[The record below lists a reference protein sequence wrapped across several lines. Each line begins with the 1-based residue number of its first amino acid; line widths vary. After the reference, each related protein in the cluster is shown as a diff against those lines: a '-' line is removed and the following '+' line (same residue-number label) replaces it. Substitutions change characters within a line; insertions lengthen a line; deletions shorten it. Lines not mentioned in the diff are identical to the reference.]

1 MRDIRKSRRRMTLI
15 EALQIANTAQKGP
28 PFEVLLACGCEPL
41 HLLTALKAHLRLAL
55 PTRSIVC
62 RTGLYGDLAGT
73 LENAREC
80 PHAVLVALEWADLD
94 PRLGW
99 RSVGDVDANVI
110 SDARARLH
118 RIENGIAALA
128 EKAPV
133 ALSLPALPMPPVF
146 HTRGN
151 ELNGIEAAL
160 REMVFG
166 LAAST
171 RAVVLHPEMTRQESR
186 HDLRMELMSGFPYRF
201 AYTDALAAGFVRA
214 ILPAAPKKG
223 LITDLDETMWS
234 GVLGDDGPDGISW
247 DTEHKTHFHG
257 LYQRLLNRLAE
268 AGVLV
273 GVASKNDAALV
284 RDVFMRSDLVVDP
297 SHLFPIEAHWHP
309 KLQSIERIL
318 KAWNI
323 GADSVVFV
331 DDNRLELELVKAAFP
346 SMECLEFRDDDAGFL
361 LDLRDRFGRR
371 KIREEDELR
380 VTSLRRGQALRQAAE
395 DGKDLDALLAGAE
408 ASVTFRWGKEP
419 VDPRALELIN
429 KTNQFNL
436 NSVRYT
442 EGDWAAYLSEP
453 TTQLVVVEYE
463 DRFGKLGK
471 VAAIAGREYAGTFDV
486 EVWVMSCRAFSRR
499 IEHQCLAMLL
509 NRWDRLTFH
518 WKRGQRNDPMLAF
531 LTEMAPDL
539 RALRRTEFS
548 GRCPPLFHQ
557 TKRVGDLPIE
567 TECIG

>member
-1 MRDIRKSRRRMTLI
+1 MTLL
-15 EALQIANTAQKGP
+15 EALQIANAPQEGAQ
-28 PFEVLLACGCEPL
+28 FQALLACGFEPL
-41 HLLTALKAHLRLAL
+41 HLLTALKAHLRLDL
-55 PTRSIVC
+55 PTRSIVL

-73 LENAREC
+73 LENARQR
-80 PHAVLVALEWADLD
+80 PDAVLVALEWADLD

-99 RSVGDVDANVI
+99 RSVAAVDANVI
-110 SDARARLH
+110 SDARAQLH

-128 EKAPV
+128 AQAPV

-146 HTRGN
+146 HTRGR

-160 REMVFG
+160 REMIFG

-171 RAVVLHPEMTRQESR
+171 PAVVLHPDMACQENR

-201 AYTDALAAGFVRA
+201 AYADALAAGFVRA
-214 ILPAAPKKG
+214 VLPATPKKG

-257 LYQRLLNRLAE
+257 LYQRLLNLLAK

-284 RDVFMRSDLVVDP
+284 DDAFRRPDLVVDP
-297 SHLFPIEAHWHP
+297 RHLFPIEAHWHP
-309 KLQSIERIL
+309 KFQSIERIL

-346 SMECLEFRDDDAGFL
+346 SMECVEFRDDDAGFL
-361 LDLRDRFGRR
+361 LDLRERFARR

-380 VTSLRRGQALRQAAE
+380 VTSLRSGQAVRQAAE
-395 DGKDLDALLAGAE
+395 DGRGLDALLAGAE
-408 ASVTFRWGKEP
+408 ARVTFRWGKNP
-419 VDPRALELIN
+419 VDPRALELVN

-436 NSVRYT
+436 NGVRYT

-453 TTQLVVVEYE
+453 ATRLIVVEYE

-471 VAAIAGREYAGTFDV
+471 VAAIAGREHEGTFEV

-499 IEHQCLAMLL
+499 IEHQCLTMLL
-509 NRWDRLTFH
+509 ERWDRLTFH
-518 WKRGQRNDPMLAF
+518 SKRGQRNGPMLDF
-531 LTEMAPDL
+531 LAEVAPDL
-539 RALRRTEFS
+539 WAVRRTEFS
-548 GRCPPLFHQ
+548 GRCPPLFHR
-557 TKRVGDLPIE
+557 TECVGDVSIE